1 MPLCTNHE
9 IKRGKSNVFTCK
21 LYMCYCTS
29 HADWLLTVIIVPWT
43 YEDYF
48 SFVTSALSKG
58 SSHTQLGAMPS
69 RPCSPTFIML
79 TLQSLVLQ
87 HQKRTN
93 KTAETEPRYNALTYK
108 NNRNYGTTWNHTPQK
123 THGGWVGGEG
133 QAMAE
138 GNKNNWTLKRNMTWR
153 PLAHLNTYSQLCVRK
168 TFSASFI
175 PQPTEKHN
183 FSFKKQ

>member
-1 MPLCTNHE
+1 MTQMPLCTNHE

-93 KTAETEPRYNALTYK
+93 KTPETEPRYNTLTYK
-108 NNRNYGTTWNHTPQK
+108 NTGTKALLEILQPKKHME
-123 THGGWVGGEG
+123 GGWAG
-133 QAMAE
+133 
-138 GNKNNWTLKRNMTWR
+138 K
-153 PLAHLNTYSQLCVRK
+153 VRQWQKETK
-168 TFSASFI
+168 T
-175 PQPTEKHN
+175 TEL
-183 FSFKKQ
+183 